1 MQLLLEATV
10 VGIIIVIIGLIVG
23 FLVGPM
29 LSVDLPKI
37 CEEWNQNHAMEIS
50 LFLTGFLGH
59 LALEATGVNKW
70 YCENGNAC
78 K

>member
-1 MQLLLEATV
+1 MHILSEAFV
-10 VGIIIVIIGLIVG
+10 VGIIIVVIGLLVS

-50 LFLTGFLGH
+50 LFLTGFVAH
-59 LALEATGVNKW
+59 LALEAVGVNKW

-78 K
+78 S